1 MNNMM
6 NMINKI
12 KLIFFKP
19 FNFVLGTAVVIYFY
33 KMFKKDLE
41 SENNSQKITP
51 LEVFPYFKKYSDEIV
66 VYSQEWSD
74 KLFVI
79 KYIFSIVFWFI
90 VYQIIYL
97 LIN

>member
-19 FNFVLGTAVVIYFY
+19 FNFMLGTAVTIYFY
-33 KMFKKDLE
+33 KIFKKDLE
-41 SENNSQKITP
+41 SNGNPEYDNSFH
-51 LEVFPYFKKYSDEIV
+51 VFGYFKKYSDEIV
-66 VYSQEWSD
+66 LYAQEWSER
-74 KLFVI
+74 LFVI
-79 KYIFSIVFWFI
+79 KYIFSIVFWSI
-90 VYQIIYL
+90 VYKIIYL

>member
-1 MNNMM
+1 
-6 NMINKI
+6 MINILNKI

-19 FNFVLGTAVVIYFY
+19 FNFMLGTAVTIYFY

-41 SENNSQKITP
+41 SENDSQKPITA
-51 LEVFPYFKKYSDEIV
+51 LEVFPYFKKYSDEIAI
-66 VYSQEWSD
+66 YSQEWSD

-79 KYIFSIVFWFI
+79 KYIFSIVFWSI
-90 VYQIIYL
+90 IYQIIYF